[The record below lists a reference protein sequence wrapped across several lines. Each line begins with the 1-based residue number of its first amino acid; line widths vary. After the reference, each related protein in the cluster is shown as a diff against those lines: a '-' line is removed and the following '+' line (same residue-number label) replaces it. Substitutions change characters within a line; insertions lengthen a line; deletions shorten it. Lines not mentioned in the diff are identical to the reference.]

1 MKYWQQVLRENDPGR
16 ERMDAEIAARMRE
29 QVVRTGRGATRS
41 AAVWPIRFA
50 LAAFACLVVMI
61 SLLATQRPVA
71 VPDQDQPAPSVAG
84 TERRQIQFA
93 TPGGTRIIWEINPDF
108 TMGDTIP

>member
-1 MKYWQQVLRENDPGR
+1 M
-16 ERMDAEIAARMRE
+16 
-29 QVVRTGRGATRS
+29 
-41 AAVWPIRFA
+41 RFA
-50 LAAFACLVVMI
+50 LAAFACLVLIM
-61 SLLATQRPVA
+61 SLLATQRPVT
-71 VPDQDQPAPSVAG
+71 PQDEAPALAG

>member
-16 ERMDAEIAARMRE
+16 ERMDAETSARMRE
-29 QVVRTGRGATRS
+29 QVVRTARGATRS
-41 AAVWPIRFA
+41 VAVWPMRFA
-50 LAAFACLVVMI
+50 LAAFACLVLMM
-61 SLLATQRPVA
+61 SLLATRRPVA
-71 VPDQDQPAPSVAG
+71 IPPPQAPAVAG